1 MSQYDMFKT
10 LKYTLIALIT
20 AALSSCEKE
29 DIGMTATV
37 DLAGEWMVTVDAVG
51 PDGSVVM
58 DDPFGLGY
66 IQIITYN
73 SAANRPD
80 EIIVN
85 DLEGFWDF
93 TVKVPCDINAK
104 QFGSDSW
111 LDNMAYDCKVKIF
124 NGKVEFGAT
133 ETPSGMPADAIEFEV
148 AFDDD
153 SNGAYG
159 IDHYLVKGY
168 RRTGLNGGAE

>member
-1 MSQYDMFKT
+1 MYDMFKT
-10 LKYTLIALIT
+10 LKYTLLALLAVT
-20 AALSSCEKE
+20 VCSCEKE
-29 DIGMTATV
+29 EIGMTATV
-37 DLAGEWMVTVDAVG
+37 DLAGEWMVSVDAVG

-58 DDPFGLGY
+58 EDPFGLGN

-80 EIIVN
+80 ELVVN
-85 DLEGFWDF
+85 DLGGFWEF
-93 TVKVPCDINAK
+93 TVKVPCNVEAK
-104 QFGSDSW
+104 VFGSDSW
-111 LDNMAYDCKVKIF
+111 LDNMAYESKVKVF
-124 NGKVEFGAT
+124 NGSVVFGGAL
-133 ETPSGMPADAIEFEV
+133 TPSGMPADAIEFEV

-153 SNGAYG
+153 ENGAYG